1 MDEGNDFMEL
11 LELQG
16 NLEMVTKSELLEQA
30 RGHGA
35 SVSDRQLTSFASE
48 GLIPKSARIGSRGG
62 AYPKLVVDQ
71 LNFVSRFR
79 QRGMSVQG
87 VKELLPLWRYMQRAT
102 RKHEVSLAEFERVAR
117 MSITTPEAWFAVPG
131 VLQETLPCPQC
142 SHERLNGISFL
153 MKDGS
158 REVVGAEGTVSVGFI
173 MGRLDEET
181 GKATPWLPMRLAIP
195 RDDEGFNATSVVLGI
210 PMNVELERQHA
221 GESEEPLSLSAPEAG
236 RDKVEMEV

>member
-131 VLQETLPCPQC
+131 VLQETLPCPQ
-142 SHERLNGISFL
+142 
-153 MKDGS
+153 
-158 REVVGAEGTVSVGFI
+158 
-173 MGRLDEET
+173 
-181 GKATPWLPMRLAIP
+181 
-195 RDDEGFNATSVVLGI
+195 
-210 PMNVELERQHA
+210 
-221 GESEEPLSLSAPEAG
+221 
-236 RDKVEMEV
+236 